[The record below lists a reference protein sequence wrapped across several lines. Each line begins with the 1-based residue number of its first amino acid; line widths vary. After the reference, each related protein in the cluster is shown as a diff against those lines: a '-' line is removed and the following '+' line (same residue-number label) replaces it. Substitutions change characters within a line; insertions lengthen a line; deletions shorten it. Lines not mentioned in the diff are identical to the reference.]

1 MSPTAT
7 PLRAFRFERLLVGD
21 RWARDVRVEVD
32 AAGWIASLEP
42 GSAQDGCET
51 VTGWAVPGVPNVHSH
66 SFQRALAGLA
76 EGRGPDSFWSWR
88 EVMYAFLGRLTPDAV
103 EAITAQLY
111 IEMLKAGFT
120 CVGEFH
126 YLHHPPD
133 GGRYDDPAV
142 MSRRIL
148 AAART
153 AGIGLVHMPVVYETG
168 GFGGEPLEGG
178 QRRFRLDLEGAA
190 RMHEALAGDF
200 SAAGARLGWALH
212 SLRAVSAES
221 FGRIGGFAGGATPV
235 HIHVAEQEGEVREC
249 LARRG
254 ARPVEWLLGHAP
266 VDERWCLVHATHVN
280 RKEVAAVAGCG
291 AVAGLCP
298 TTEANLGDGLFPL
311 GAFAGAGGRFAI
323 GTDSHVSRSPV
334 EELRLLE
341 YGQRLVLKSRSGLG
355 GGGGVGSER
364 GDRKG
369 GPEGDAAG
377 RGGARGGGVLAG
389 AGGALLAHAWEGGC
403 RALGWEGG
411 GLECGK
417 RADVVVLDAEHSA
430 LVGREGAAVLD
441 SWVFSGT
448 DNPVRDVMV
457 GGEWVVRDGR
467 HLREEVVTEVFAE
480 AVGGMGGGDS
490 GVFQRP
496 GSVWNRVW
504 RKMTRMAKQLTLAA
518 ALSLLAAS
526 SGGAAPFLQAQE
538 TVRVSSD
545 VVCGE
550 CVITIDTVLTLGGLY
565 GEGMEVIDITS
576 AIAVDA
582 RERILITNI
591 FHPRIYVFDMAGRFL
606 RTVGRHGE
614 GPGEYS
620 RISHINAGS
629 RYIHVF
635 EFHSGRTLLDH
646 DFEFVRRDRFPR
658 PNRSVVRDGLGGCRF
673 LHLDPHSGC
682 GRAQASPPRPIRRF
696 GILRRRRLSVPEADI
711 FRGRCSRR
719 RDVAVE
725 HRVGVDPRDPLESSA
740 EAHPR
745 PDLGPR
751 GG

>member
-32 AAGWIASLEP
+32 AAGRIASLEP
-42 GSAQDGCET
+42 GSVPDGCET

-88 EVMYAFLGRLTPDAV
+88 EVMYEFLGRLTPDDV

-126 YLHHPPD
+126 YLHHPPG
-133 GGRYDDPAV
+133 GGRYDDPAE

-190 RMHEALAGDF
+190 WMHEELVEDF
-200 SAAGARLGWALH
+200 AAAGAGLGWALH
-212 SLRAVSAES
+212 SLRAMSVES
-221 FGRIGGFAGGATPV
+221 FGRVEGLVGGAAGTGVAAAGQAGITPVGTGATPV
-235 HIHVAEQEGEVREC
+235 HIHVAEQEKEVREC
-249 LARRG
+249 LASRG

-266 VDERWCLVHATHVN
+266 VDERWCLVHATHIN
-280 RKEVAAVAGCG
+280 RDEIAAVAGCG

-341 YGQRLVLKSRSGLG
+341 YGQRLVLRRRSGLG
-355 GGGGVGSER
+355 SGGSVGSER
-364 GDRKG
+364 GDRMG
-369 GPEGDAAG
+369 GPEGDAGGGGGG
-377 RGGARGGGVLAG
+377 RVGGVLAG
-389 AGGALLAHAWEGGC
+389 AGGAMLAHAWEGGC

-441 SWVFSGT
+441 SWIFSGT
-448 DNPVRDVMV
+448 DSPIRDVMV

-467 HLREEVVTEVFAE
+467 HPREEVVTEVFAE
-480 AVGGMGGGDS
+480 AVGGM
-490 GVFQRP
+490 
-496 GSVWNRVW
+496 
-504 RKMTRMAKQLTLAA
+504 A
-518 ALSLLAAS
+518 
-526 SGGAAPFLQAQE
+526 
-538 TVRVSSD
+538 
-545 VVCGE
+545 
-550 CVITIDTVLTLGGLY
+550 
-565 GEGMEVIDITS
+565 
-576 AIAVDA
+576 
-582 RERILITNI
+582 
-591 FHPRIYVFDMAGRFL
+591 
-606 RTVGRHGE
+606 
-614 GPGEYS
+614 
-620 RISHINAGS
+620 
-629 RYIHVF
+629 
-635 EFHSGRTLLDH
+635 
-646 DFEFVRRDRFPR
+646 
-658 PNRSVVRDGLGGCRF
+658 
-673 LHLDPHSGC
+673 
-682 GRAQASPPRPIRRF
+682 
-696 GILRRRRLSVPEADI
+696 
-711 FRGRCSRR
+711 
-719 RDVAVE
+719 
-725 HRVGVDPRDPLESSA
+725 
-740 EAHPR
+740 
-745 PDLGPR
+745 
-751 GG
+751 